1 MLKVIRLA
9 YESLNFAI
17 RAVVV
22 NRLRTLLSLLGI
34 TIGIFAIISVFTIF
48 DSLEKN
54 IRESISSLGSD
65 VIYIQKWPWTEESG
79 REYKWWQYLNRP
91 VPTIPEYEEL
101 KRRSTTAEYFC
112 FVISPQSAVQYEKKQ
127 IDDISIMGVSEG
139 FEKIR
144 SFDIEKGRYFSD
156 FEMKSGR
163 NYAILGS
170 KVANE
175 LFGEINPL
183 EKTITIRGIKVK
195 VLGVMETEGQNN
207 FGNTMDES
215 LILNINFVRNLVN
228 IRGESMGST
237 IWVKGKP
244 EINNEALYDEMRM
257 LMRSIRRLKP
267 EEADNFALNRT
278 SMLNNQLEAIFGTL
292 NIAGW
297 IIGVFSLLVG
307 GFGIA
312 NIMFVSVKERTNLIG
327 IQKALGAKRYF
338 ILLQFIFESI
348 ALAIAG
354 GIIGLLLVFGGA
366 LIMVHALDFSVSL
379 SLGNIILGI
388 SISSA
393 IGLISGFAPAWQAA
407 RLNPV
412 EAINT
417 SF

>member
-1 MLKVIRLA
+1 MIKVIRLA
-9 YESLNFAI
+9 YESLNFAV

-65 VIYIQKWPWTEESG
+65 VIYIQKWPWTEEGG

-91 VPTIPEYEEL
+91 TPTIPEYEEL
-101 KRRSTTAEYFC
+101 KRRSVSAEYLC
-112 FVISPQSAVQYEKKQ
+112 FVISPSSAVQYNKKQ
-127 IDDISIMGVSEG
+127 IDDVSIMGVSEG

-144 SFDIEKGRYFSD
+144 SFDLEKGRYFSD

-170 KVANE
+170 KVSDE
-175 LFGEINPL
+175 LFGEVDPIG
-183 EKTITIRGIKVK
+183 KTVTIRGTKAD
-195 VLGVMETEGQNN
+195 VLGVMATEGQNS

-215 LILNINFVRNLVN
+215 LILSINFVRNLVN
-228 IRGESMGST
+228 IRGESMNPS

-244 EINNEALYDEMRM
+244 EISNEALYDEMQM

-366 LIMVHALDFSVSL
+366 LIMVYALDFSVSL
-379 SLGNIILGI
+379 SLGNIVLGI
-388 SISSA
+388 SISSV